1 MRTLCIWIGLLCVCP
16 AMGEEN
22 PEKWSESVKGLSG
35 RLLAKD
41 NSGHIELT
49 LELRNDDSLPRWVVA
64 HDPFAFDLTVRDAE
78 GKEVRPTAERA
89 DILSSPQAAIL
100 PRNCYLGLPVTLP
113 AEPEKR
119 WNLDITTKLWALAPG
134 RYRLAGKYV
143 IPAAERELK
152 TKEEAYP
159 WHGEIV
165 LPEIEIEVR

>member
-1 MRTLCIWIGLLCVCP
+1 MRTICIAIGLLGVCP
-16 AMGEEN
+16 AIAEEN
-22 PEKWSESVKGLSG
+22 SAQWSQSVKGLTG
-35 RLLAKD
+35 RLTAKD

-49 LELRNDDSLPRWVVA
+49 VELRNSDSLPRWVVT

-78 GKEVRPTAERA
+78 GSELRPTAERA

-119 WNLDITTKLWALAPG
+119 WNLDITTKLWTLKPG
-134 RYRLAGKYV
+134 RYRLAGKYM
-143 IPAAERELK
+143 IPGIQKELK
-152 TKEEAYP
+152 KKGEAYP
-159 WHGEIV
+159 WQGEIE